1 MSASLLY
8 LLVPVGVGASLYV
21 IRKLREL
28 QWGWVR
34 NNAPLRGKVFIIT
47 GANTGLGYETA
58 RALAARQAT
67 VIMACRSMERAG
79 EAIRRIHHQC
89 QLSGRKR
96 EMY

>member
-34 NNAPLRGKVFIIT
+34 NNAPLRGKV
-47 GANTGLGYETA
+47 L
-58 RALAARQAT
+58 
-67 VIMACRSMERAG
+67 VCVCVCVCVCVWERHMCG
-79 EAIRRIHHQC
+79 
-89 QLSGRKR
+89 SV
-96 EMY
+96 